1 MKIFLMVVLLLQSLM
16 FISCSGD
23 APEKVS
29 KDLKPG
35 KGIIEQ
41 KQHEIATDAVKA
53 MKDPVDKAR
62 AVSGLEDERNKDIN
76 KASGN

>member
-1 MKIFLMVVLLLQSLM
+1 MKIFLVIVLLLQSLM

-23 APEKVS
+23 APEKAS
-29 KDLKPG
+29 KDLQPD